1 MIPIRTKGKMQN
13 TMKEKIPTGC
23 IIGAEYR
30 QKLNMTKK
38 IMCEDNWP
46 AMLYLEPC
54 IENK

>member
-1 MIPIRTKGKMQN
+1 
-13 TMKEKIPTGC
+13 MKEKIPTGC

-46 AMLYLEPC
+46 ATLYLEPC